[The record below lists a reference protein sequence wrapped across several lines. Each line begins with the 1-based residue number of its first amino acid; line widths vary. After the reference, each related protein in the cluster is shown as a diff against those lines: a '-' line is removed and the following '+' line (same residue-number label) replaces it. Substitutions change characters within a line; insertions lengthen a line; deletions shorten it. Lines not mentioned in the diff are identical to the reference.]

1 MKDTETSSIVSMG
14 TRDEEL
20 AHCDGS
26 NYTTSANNNA
36 NTKHDDVAT
45 QNNTNTESRQNNST
59 LDTEPALPPPSKK
72 QTNKKVN
79 AVAKGNILTATIT
92 PEEGE
97 ILAAAVRG
105 GTELVPNNNMLNN
118 LHRQKKR
125 KRKRSTTATLWT
137 EAIEPMQNINQP
149 TNVSTR
155 DNNKTSKVLFF
166 CDYCNGWNRGRMCH
180 CLLKTPSVDARHK
193 MDDDYAFHGDK
204 KYLNIPSVQKRN
216 GNNITLATVGNDT
229 ELMKKLMPFNDSM
242 YQKHSTQ
249 AFVAEAE
256 DGNIIPKVRFTLT
269 PKKDTSTKTPNESS
283 KLVLPTCVRQVSN
296 ENFIRRGKDLTNM
309 NPREYFNFTVVFEE
323 KMKFKQPDASS
334 SAIAVMMNAII
345 DNIVHY
351 STDEQFDLVKNKL
364 EIELGNQSHM
374 LARFVTNLWKLMP
387 LCMLKA
393 NVEVYTDNDALGYL
407 LGKLL
412 HILSSSSHSEP
423 ISILF
428 DDVQWANAPSLG
440 LIGTLVSSAHKN
452 KSRVLFAFGY
462 QGNDRE
468 CNAFNTWLNEMK
480 TK

>member
-1 MKDTETSSIVSMG
+1 M
-14 TRDEEL
+14 
-20 AHCDGS
+20 H
-26 NYTTSANNNA
+26 
-36 NTKHDDVAT
+36 
-45 QNNTNTESRQNNST
+45 
-59 LDTEPALPPPSKK
+59 
-72 QTNKKVN
+72 NKK
-79 AVAKGNILTATIT
+79 
-92 PEEGE
+92 
-97 ILAAAVRG
+97 
-105 GTELVPNNNMLNN
+105 MLNN

-125 KRKRSTTATLWT
+125 NKRKRGTISATTHHDAVTQNNGN
-137 EAIEPMQNINQP
+137 EPMQNTNQP

-155 DNNKTSKVLFF
+155 DNNETSNVVFY

-180 CLLKTPSVDARHK
+180 CLLKTPSVDARHQ

-216 GNNITLATVGNDT
+216 GNTNPALATVGNDT
-229 ELMKKLMPFNDSM
+229 ELMKKSMPFNDSM

-249 AFVAEAE
+249 AFVAGAE
-256 DGNIIPKVRFTLT
+256 DGNIPKVRFTLT

-283 KLVLPTCVRQVSN
+283 KLVLPTCVRKVSN
-296 ENFIRRGKDLTNM
+296 ENFIRRGKELTNT

-323 KMKFKQPDASS
+323 RMKFKQPDASS

-351 STDEQFDLVKNKL
+351 STDEQFDLVKSKL
-364 EIELGNQSHM
+364 EVELGSQSHM

-412 HILSSSSHSEP
+412 HVLSSSSSHSEP

-428 DDVQWANAPSLG
+428 DDVQWANPPSLG